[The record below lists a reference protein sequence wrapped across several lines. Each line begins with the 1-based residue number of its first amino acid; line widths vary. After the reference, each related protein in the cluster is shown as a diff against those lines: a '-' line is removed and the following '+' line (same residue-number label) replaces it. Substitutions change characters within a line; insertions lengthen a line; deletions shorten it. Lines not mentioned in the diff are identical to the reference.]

1 MRRGPSLKR
10 KPEPDPIYNSLL
22 VSQLINQVLLDGKKD
37 LASNIV
43 YSALELVEKQ
53 TGSDPINTLKDAF
66 ENVRPQIE
74 TKSRRVGGTNYQVPM
89 EVPQRRST
97 TLAIRWMVDSSR
109 KRGENTMSERLGR
122 EILDASLLIN
132 LLVDSKG
139 KIILNQALDLEDAE
153 VGLNCLAI
161 PLYHEG
167 KIDAVL
173 GVAGPAARIPA
184 SQLRAFASKL
194 QRVSL

>member
-10 KPEPDPIYNSLL
+10 KPEPDPVYNSLL

-53 TGSDPINTLKDAF
+53 TGSDPLNTLKDAF

-89 EVPQRRST
+89 EVHQRRST

-122 EILDASLLIN
+122 EILDASN
-132 LLVDSKG
+132 KTGASVK
-139 KIILNQALDLEDAE
+139 KREDVHKMAE
-153 VGLNCLAI
+153 SN
-161 PLYHEG
+161 
-167 KIDAVL
+167 
-173 GVAGPAARIPA
+173 
-184 SQLRAFASKL
+184 RAFAHY
-194 QRVSL
+194 RW

>member
-43 YSALELVEKQ
+43 YSAMKLVEKQ
-53 TGSDPINTLKDAF
+53 TGSDPLNTLKDAF
-66 ENVRPQIE
+66 DNVRPQIE

-109 KRGENTMSERLGR
+109 KRGEKTMSERLGR
-122 EILDASLLIN
+122 EILDASN
-132 LLVDSKG
+132 KSGASVK
-139 KIILNQALDLEDAE
+139 KREDVHKMAE
-153 VGLNCLAI
+153 SN
-161 PLYHEG
+161 
-167 KIDAVL
+167 
-173 GVAGPAARIPA
+173 
-184 SQLRAFASKL
+184 RAFAHY
-194 QRVSL
+194 RW

>member
-43 YSALELVEKQ
+43 YSALQLVEKQ
-53 TGSDPINTLKDAF
+53 TSADPLNTLKDAF

-109 KRGENTMSERLGR
+109 KRGEKTMSERLGR
-122 EILDASLLIN
+122 EILDASN
-132 LLVDSKG
+132 KTGASVK
-139 KIILNQALDLEDAE
+139 KREDVHKMAE
-153 VGLNCLAI
+153 SN
-161 PLYHEG
+161 
-167 KIDAVL
+167 
-173 GVAGPAARIPA
+173 
-184 SQLRAFASKL
+184 RAFAHY
-194 QRVSL
+194 RW

>member
-43 YSALELVEKQ
+43 YSALKLVEKQ
-53 TGSDPINTLKDAF
+53 TGADPLNTLKDAF

-122 EILDASLLIN
+122 EILDASNKTGASI
-132 LLVDSKG
+132 K
-139 KIILNQALDLEDAE
+139 KREDVHKMAE
-153 VGLNCLAI
+153 SN
-161 PLYHEG
+161 
-167 KIDAVL
+167 
-173 GVAGPAARIPA
+173 
-184 SQLRAFASKL
+184 RAFAHY
-194 QRVSL
+194 RW

>member
-109 KRGENTMSERLGR
+109 KRGEKTMSERLGR
-122 EILDASLLIN
+122 EILDASN
-132 LLVDSKG
+132 KTGSSVK
-139 KIILNQALDLEDAE
+139 KREDVHKMAE
-153 VGLNCLAI
+153 SN
-161 PLYHEG
+161 
-167 KIDAVL
+167 K
-173 GVAGPAARIPA
+173 
-184 SQLRAFASKL
+184 AFAHF
-194 QRVSL
+194 RW

>member
-43 YSALELVEKQ
+43 YSAMQLVEKQ
-53 TGSDPINTLKDAF
+53 TGSDPLNTLKDAF

-74 TKSRRVGGTNYQVPM
+74 PTSRRVGGTNYQVPM

-109 KRGENTMSERLGR
+109 KRGEKTMSERLGR
-122 EILDASLLIN
+122 EILDASN
-132 LLVDSKG
+132 KTGASVK
-139 KIILNQALDLEDAE
+139 KREDVHKMAE
-153 VGLNCLAI
+153 SN
-161 PLYHEG
+161 
-167 KIDAVL
+167 
-173 GVAGPAARIPA
+173 
-184 SQLRAFASKL
+184 RAFAHY
-194 QRVSL
+194 RW

>member
-10 KPEPDPIYNSLL
+10 RPEPDPIYNSLL

-43 YSALELVEKQ
+43 YSALEIVEKQ
-53 TGSDPINTLKDAF
+53 TGSDPLNTLKDAF

-97 TLAIRWMVDSSR
+97 TLAIRWMVDASR
-109 KRGENTMSERLGR
+109 KRGEKTMSERLGR
-122 EILDASLLIN
+122 EILDASN
-132 LLVDSKG
+132 KTGASVK
-139 KIILNQALDLEDAE
+139 KREDVHKMAE
-153 VGLNCLAI
+153 SN
-161 PLYHEG
+161 
-167 KIDAVL
+167 
-173 GVAGPAARIPA
+173 
-184 SQLRAFASKL
+184 RAFAHY
-194 QRVSL
+194 RW

>member
-1 MRRGPSLKR
+1 MRREPSLKR
-10 KPEPDPIYNSLL
+10 RPEPDPIYNSLL

-43 YSALELVEKQ
+43 YSALEIVEKQ
-53 TGSDPINTLKDAF
+53 TGSDPLNTLKDAF

-109 KRGENTMSERLGR
+109 KRGEKTMSERLGR
-122 EILDASLLIN
+122 EILDASN
-132 LLVDSKG
+132 KTGASVK
-139 KIILNQALDLEDAE
+139 KREDVHKMAE
-153 VGLNCLAI
+153 SN
-161 PLYHEG
+161 
-167 KIDAVL
+167 
-173 GVAGPAARIPA
+173 
-184 SQLRAFASKL
+184 RAFAHY
-194 QRVSL
+194 RG

>member
-10 KPEPDPIYNSLL
+10 RPEPDPIYNSLL

-43 YSALELVEKQ
+43 YSALEIVENQ
-53 TGSDPINTLKDAF
+53 TGSDPLNTLKDAF

-97 TLAIRWMVDSSR
+97 TLAIRWMVDASR
-109 KRGENTMSERLGR
+109 KRGEKTMSERLGR
-122 EILDASLLIN
+122 EILDASN
-132 LLVDSKG
+132 KTGASVK
-139 KIILNQALDLEDAE
+139 KREDVHKMAE
-153 VGLNCLAI
+153 SN
-161 PLYHEG
+161 
-167 KIDAVL
+167 
-173 GVAGPAARIPA
+173 
-184 SQLRAFASKL
+184 RAFAHY
-194 QRVSL
+194 RW

>member
-53 TGSDPINTLKDAF
+53 TGSDPLNTLKDAF

-89 EVPQRRST
+89 EVPHRRGT
-97 TLAIRWMVDSSR
+97 TLAIRWIVDASR
-109 KRGENTMSERLGR
+109 KRGEKTMAERLGR
-122 EILDASLLIN
+122 EIIDASKKTGAS
-132 LLVDSKG
+132 VK
-139 KIILNQALDLEDAE
+139 KREDVHKMAE
-153 VGLNCLAI
+153 SN
-161 PLYHEG
+161 
-167 KIDAVL
+167 
-173 GVAGPAARIPA
+173 
-184 SQLRAFASKL
+184 RAFAHYRL
-194 QRVSL
+194 SLIHISEPTN

>member
-43 YSALELVEKQ
+43 YTALQIVEKQ
-53 TGSDPINTLKDAF
+53 TGSEPLNILKDAF

-109 KRGENTMSERLGR
+109 KRGEKTMSARLGR
-122 EILDASLLIN
+122 EILDASN
-132 LLVDSKG
+132 KTGASVK
-139 KIILNQALDLEDAE
+139 KREDVHKMAE
-153 VGLNCLAI
+153 SN
-161 PLYHEG
+161 
-167 KIDAVL
+167 
-173 GVAGPAARIPA
+173 
-184 SQLRAFASKL
+184 RAFAHY
-194 QRVSL
+194 RW

>member
-10 KPEPDPIYNSLL
+10 KPEPDPIFNSLL

-43 YSALELVEKQ
+43 YSALEIVEKQ
-53 TGSDPINTLKDAF
+53 TGSDPLNTLKDAF

-97 TLAIRWMVDSSR
+97 TLAIRWMVDASR
-109 KRGENTMSERLGR
+109 KRGEKTMSERLGR
-122 EILDASLLIN
+122 EILDASN
-132 LLVDSKG
+132 KTGASVK
-139 KIILNQALDLEDAE
+139 KREDVHKMAE
-153 VGLNCLAI
+153 SN
-161 PLYHEG
+161 
-167 KIDAVL
+167 
-173 GVAGPAARIPA
+173 
-184 SQLRAFASKL
+184 RAFAHY
-194 QRVSL
+194 RW

>member
-53 TGSDPINTLKDAF
+53 TGSDPLNILKDAF

-109 KRGENTMSERLGR
+109 KRGENTMSERLGK
-122 EILDASLLIN
+122 EILDASN
-132 LLVDSKG
+132 KTGASVK
-139 KIILNQALDLEDAE
+139 KREDVHKMAE
-153 VGLNCLAI
+153 SN
-161 PLYHEG
+161 
-167 KIDAVL
+167 
-173 GVAGPAARIPA
+173 
-184 SQLRAFASKL
+184 RAFAHY
-194 QRVSL
+194 RW

>member
-53 TGSDPINTLKDAF
+53 TGSDPLNILKNAF

-109 KRGENTMSERLGR
+109 KRGEKTMSERLGR
-122 EILDASLLIN
+122 EILDASN
-132 LLVDSKG
+132 KSGASVK
-139 KIILNQALDLEDAE
+139 KREDVHKMAE
-153 VGLNCLAI
+153 SN
-161 PLYHEG
+161 
-167 KIDAVL
+167 
-173 GVAGPAARIPA
+173 
-184 SQLRAFASKL
+184 RAFAHY
-194 QRVSL
+194 RW

>member
-53 TGSDPINTLKDAF
+53 TGSDPLNTLKDAF

-97 TLAIRWMVDSSR
+97 TLAIRWMIDSSR
-109 KRGENTMSERLGR
+109 KRGEKTMSERLGR
-122 EILDASLLIN
+122 EILDASN
-132 LLVDSKG
+132 KTGSSVK
-139 KIILNQALDLEDAE
+139 KREDVHKMAE
-153 VGLNCLAI
+153 SN
-161 PLYHEG
+161 
-167 KIDAVL
+167 
-173 GVAGPAARIPA
+173 
-184 SQLRAFASKL
+184 RAFAHY
-194 QRVSL
+194 RW

>member
-43 YSALELVEKQ
+43 YSALQLVEKQ
-53 TGSDPINTLKDAF
+53 TSADPLNTLKDAF
-66 ENVRPQIE
+66 ENVRPHIE

-89 EVPQRRST
+89 EVQQRRST

-109 KRGENTMSERLGR
+109 KRGEKTMSERLGR
-122 EILDASLLIN
+122 EILDASKKPEEC
-132 LLVDSKG
+132 VK
-139 KIILNQALDLEDAE
+139 KREDVHKRAE
-153 VGLNCLAI
+153 ANR
-161 PLYHEG
+161 
-167 KIDAVL
+167 AV
-173 GVAGPAARIPA
+173 AHSRW
-184 SQLRAFASKL
+184 
-194 QRVSL
+194 

>member
-43 YSALELVEKQ
+43 YSALQLVEKQ
-53 TGSDPINTLKDAF
+53 TSADPLNTLKDAF

-109 KRGENTMSERLGR
+109 KRGEKTMSERLGR
-122 EILDASLLIN
+122 EILDASN
-132 LLVDSKG
+132 KTGASVK
-139 KIILNQALDLEDAE
+139 KREDVHKMAE
-153 VGLNCLAI
+153 SN
-161 PLYHEG
+161 
-167 KIDAVL
+167 
-173 GVAGPAARIPA
+173 
-184 SQLRAFASKL
+184 RAFAHYL
-194 QRVSL
+194 SLIHI

>member
-53 TGSDPINTLKDAF
+53 TGSDPLNILKNAF

-122 EILDASLLIN
+122 EILDASN
-132 LLVDSKG
+132 
-139 KIILNQALDLEDAE
+139 
-153 VGLNCLAI
+153 
-161 PLYHEG
+161 
-167 KIDAVL
+167 
-173 GVAGPAARIPA
+173 
-184 SQLRAFASKL
+184 
-194 QRVSL
+194 

>member
-53 TGSDPINTLKDAF
+53 TGSDPLNTLKDAF
-66 ENVRPQIE
+66 ENVRPQLE
-74 TKSRRVGGTNYQVPM
+74 TNSRRVGGTNYQVPM
-89 EVPQRRST
+89 EVPQRRIT

-122 EILDASLLIN
+122 EILDASN
-132 LLVDSKG
+132 KTGASVK
-139 KIILNQALDLEDAE
+139 KREDVHKMAE
-153 VGLNCLAI
+153 SN
-161 PLYHEG
+161 
-167 KIDAVL
+167 
-173 GVAGPAARIPA
+173 
-184 SQLRAFASKL
+184 RAFAHY
-194 QRVSL
+194 RW

>member
-43 YSALELVEKQ
+43 YSALELVKKQ
-53 TGSDPINTLKDAF
+53 TGSDPLNTLKDAF

-122 EILDASLLIN
+122 EILDASN
-132 LLVDSKG
+132 KTGASVK
-139 KIILNQALDLEDAE
+139 KREDVHKMAE
-153 VGLNCLAI
+153 SNR
-161 PLYHEG
+161 
-167 KIDAVL
+167 AV
-173 GVAGPAARIPA
+173 AHYRW
-184 SQLRAFASKL
+184 
-194 QRVSL
+194 